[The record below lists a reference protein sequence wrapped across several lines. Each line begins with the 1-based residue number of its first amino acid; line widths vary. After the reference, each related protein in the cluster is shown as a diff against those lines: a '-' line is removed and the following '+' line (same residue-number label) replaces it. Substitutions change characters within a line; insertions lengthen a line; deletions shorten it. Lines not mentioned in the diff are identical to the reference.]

1 MWWQGFGEG
10 RLGTLL
16 SILLVWLGGEVMP
29 PFGPVFVGGGGGV
42 IPLLCPPKQS
52 SGLKREW
59 SFRPTPP
66 ANPHSQ
72 SCGISKVEEERSTH
86 IHWYGWGKTEDKY

>member
-29 PFGPVFVGGGGGV
+29 PFGPVFVGGGGGN
-42 IPLLCPPKQS
+42 
-52 SGLKREW
+52 
-59 SFRPTPP
+59 PP
-66 ANPHSQ
+66 ALPPQ
-72 SCGISKVEEERSTH
+72 AVQRAQKGVELPAHTS
-86 IHWYGWGKTEDKY
+86 GKPT